1 MYYAILWLDNFRKII
16 WKENCTV
23 SYYASLVN
31 PETGET
37 VSAKSIYS
45 NKSLPVEMS
54 IVIDDKYSP
63 LLMMTLGGN
72 GVWELN
78 NMSAETSLNVLQ
90 QVISDLQWHYMN
102 RVKQSR
108 KDNLEL
114 RACDLLGDMITMA
127 KNSPNTIWVVD

>member
-1 MYYAILWLDNFRKII
+1 M
-16 WKENCTV
+16 
-23 SYYASLVN
+23 SLVN

-45 NKSLPVEMS
+45 NKSTPAEMS
-54 IVIDDKYSP
+54 IVIDDKYSS
-63 LLMMTLGGN
+63 LLMMGLGAN

-78 NMSAETSLNVLQ
+78 NMLAETSVHVLQ
-90 QVISDLQWHYMN
+90 KAISDLQWHYMN

-127 KNSPNTIWVVD
+127 KNSSNTIWMVD

>member
-1 MYYAILWLDNFRKII
+1 M
-16 WKENCTV
+16 

-37 VSAKSIYS
+37 IFAKSIYS
-45 NKSLPVEMS
+45 TKSNPAEMS
-54 IVIDDKYSP
+54 IVIDDKYSS
-63 LLMMTLGGN
+63 LLMMTLGCN

-78 NMSAETSLNVLQ
+78 NMPAETSVNVLQ
-90 QVISDLQWHYMN
+90 KAISDLQWHYRG

-114 RACDLLGDMITMA
+114 RACDLLCDMIIMA
-127 KNSPNTIWVVD
+127 ENSPNTIWMVD

>member
-1 MYYAILWLDNFRKII
+1 M
-16 WKENCTV
+16 

-45 NKSLPVEMS
+45 NNSLPVEMS
-54 IVIDDKYSP
+54 IVIDDKYSS

-90 QVISDLQWHYMN
+90 QVISDLQWHYMS

-127 KNSPNTIWVVD
+127 ENSPNAIWVVD

>member
-1 MYYAILWLDNFRKII
+1 M
-16 WKENCTV
+16 

-37 VSAKSIYS
+37 VFAKSIYS
-45 NKSLPVEMS
+45 TKSNPAEMS
-54 IVIDDKYSP
+54 IVIDDKYSS

-78 NMSAETSLNVLQ
+78 NMPAKTSVNVLHKA
-90 QVISDLQWHYMN
+90 ISDLQWHYRS
-102 RVKQSR
+102 RVKQGR

-114 RACDLLGDMITMA
+114 RACDLLVDMIIMA
-127 KNSPNTIWVVD
+127 ENSPNAIWMVD